1 MAAIRIAYVG
11 GGSTRAPG
19 TVAAFVAHA
28 GALAGS
34 EVVLVDLDEDRLAI
48 VRTLGER
55 MAAQRGAELRF
66 SATTD
71 SEAGL
76 SDCDAVLTSFRP
88 GGFAARAVDE
98 RIPLEHGVIGQE
110 TQGPGGFFMALR
122 AVHAMR
128 PLLEQIAAV
137 APRARVFNYTNPV
150 NIVSQAACDH
160 TGVPFVSL
168 CEGPLVYPRLIA
180 EAAGLDGAKV
190 QTTSVGLNHASWSVR
205 HTYDGEDLLAHLAA
219 GLAAAPAG
227 EGRWARLA
235 RLAVAMGAVPS
246 AYLDPYY
253 FEEQALE
260 ELRAAPRT
268 RAEEILAAA
277 PGYWEHYREQ
287 AASADPRLDPAR
299 SRDGIGELELGV
311 DCIDAVFND
320 RGSTLPVN
328 VPARG
333 SVPGFAD
340 DLVVET
346 VGRCDAGGVEPLPQP
361 GLPAHLAGLVD
372 ALAAYQRATATAA
385 WSGTARD
392 AVRALAG
399 HPLVR
404 SLDRAER
411 LYAAMAAAHR
421 RHLPAR
427 LLP

>member
-1 MAAIRIAYVG
+1 VG

-48 VRTLGER
+48 VRALGER
-55 MAAQRGAELRF
+55 MAAQQGAELRF

-160 TGVPFVSL
+160 ADVPFVSL
-168 CEGPLVYPRLIA
+168 CEGPIVYPRLIA
-180 EAAGLDGAKV
+180 EVAGLDGAKV

-219 GLAAAPAG
+219 GLAGAPVG

-246 AYLDPYY
+246 AYLDYYY

-392 AVRALAG
+392 AVRALAA

>member
-1 MAAIRIAYVG
+1 MAALRIAYVG

-19 TVAAFVAHA
+19 TVAAFVAYA

-34 EVVLVDLDEDRLAI
+34 EIVLVDLDADRLEV

-55 MAAQRGAELRF
+55 MAAQRGADLRF

-71 SEAGL
+71 AAAGL
-76 SDCDAVLTSFRP
+76 RDCDAVLTSFRP
-88 GGFAARAVDE
+88 GGLEARAVDE
-98 RIPLEHGVIGQE
+98 RIPLEHGVVGQE

-122 AVHAMR
+122 AIHAMR

-150 NIVSQAACDH
+150 NIVSQAVCDH
-160 TGVPFVSL
+160 TDIPFVSL

-180 EAAGLDGAKV
+180 EAAGLDPAKV
-190 QTTSVGLNHASWSVR
+190 DVTSVGLNHASWSVR
-205 HTYDGEDLLAHLAA
+205 HAYDGDDLIGHLAA
-219 GLAAAPAG
+219 GLKTSPAG
-227 EGRWARLA
+227 DGRWARLA

-246 AYLDPYY
+246 AYFDYYY
-253 FEEQALE
+253 FEDRVLD
-260 ELRAAPRT
+260 ELRDVPRT
-268 RAEEILAAA
+268 RAEDILAAA
-277 PGYWEHYREQ
+277 PGYWEHYRQQ

-311 DCIDAVFND
+311 ECIDAVFND

-328 VPARG
+328 VPSRG
-333 SVPGFAD
+333 TVPGFAD

-346 VGRCDAGGVEPLPQP
+346 VGRCHAGGVEPLPQP
-361 GLPAHLAGLVD
+361 GLPPHLAGLVD
-372 ALAAYQRATATAA
+372 ALAAYQRATADAA

-392 AVRALAG
+392 AVRALAS

-411 LYAAMAAAHR
+411 LYAAMATAHR
-421 RHLPAR
+421 EHLPAR